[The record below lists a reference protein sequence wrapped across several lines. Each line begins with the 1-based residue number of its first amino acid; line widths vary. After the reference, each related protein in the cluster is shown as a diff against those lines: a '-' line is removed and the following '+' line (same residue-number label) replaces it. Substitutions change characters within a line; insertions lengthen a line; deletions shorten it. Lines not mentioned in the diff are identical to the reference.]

1 MHARAEAARAAATHV
16 QGAAPAAT
24 AARGAP
30 RAPRAAAASAEGA
43 AAAESAPSAAD
54 VARLHELY
62 IGARVREAQQRKQLD
77 DRGRA
82 EAAIRGKLGGVDAAR
97 VEAACRA
104 GFDGFST
111 LLGEV
116 FGEKAWE
123 ELLNNVPDSWE
134 EDEAIR
140 SIADI
145 LRRPAVSETVWLL
158 LPAQAVP

>member
-1 MHARAEAARAAATHV
+1 MWRGCTSCILARACGKRSSSSASSSTI
-16 QGAAPAAT
+16 G
-24 AARGAP
+24 GGP
-30 RAPRAAAASAEGA
+30 RRRYVE
-43 AAAESAPSAAD
+43 
-54 VARLHELY
+54 
-62 IGARVREAQQRKQLD
+62 
-77 DRGRA
+77 
-82 EAAIRGKLGGVDAAR
+82 RGKLGGVDAAR